1 MLAGHGQES
10 LTPNLYAFNHHNSQ
24 ISFSSFLHHPPRAG
38 SRGTGHHPH
47 PPNAA
52 TVKGVTKHL
61 HFLSLLLSHTPQA
74 VMDAPP
80 GARDHNPYF
89 SSERNFLTRP
99 PTKRGLFLIIL
110 PTFISSPASALQMLN
125 N

>member
-1 MLAGHGQES
+1 MF
-10 LTPNLYAFNHHNSQ
+10 LTTSTIEYPSPCFC
-24 ISFSSFLHHPPRAG
+24 ITHPVQRAG
-38 SRGTGHHPH
+38 AQGIIPI

-61 HFLSLLLSHTPQA
+61 HFLSLFLSHTSQA
-74 VMDAPP
+74 VIDAPP
-80 GARDHNPYF
+80 GTHDHNPYF
-89 SSERNFLTRP
+89 NSERNFLTRP
-99 PTKRGLFLIIL
+99 PTKRSLFLIIL